1 MLKKES
7 FKVAGLDC
15 QEEIALLKKVLA
27 SREGILQLSFDIMQA
42 RMEVEYEE
50 KKISSDEIIANVRAS
65 GLRAALWAHRR
76 SLEKL
81 TWWGQKGRLFMTIL
95 CGIFIVLGFVTG
107 EVILSKLMQL
117 FAKEEL
123 SSESFLPFVSVLF
136 YTLATICGLWHI
148 AGKAFFSVK
157 KLRADMNLL
166 MMVASIGAMIIGQW
180 FEGASVV
187 FLFSISLLLEQASV
201 KRARNAVTS
210 LMNLT
215 PDVAHLLSD
224 KGTVDVKL
232 ADLKVGDT
240 ILVKASEKIP
250 IDAIITKGSSA
261 INQAPI
267 TGESMPVEKKENDEV
282 FAGTINEES
291 SLECKVTKLS
301 FDTMLAKM
309 IYMIEHAQSKRAK
322 SEKTIEKF
330 AAIYTPVMIALAII
344 IGIGPPIFFDAKWIE
359 WVYRGLV
366 VLVIACP
373 CALVISTP
381 VCLISGLT
389 SAARQGVL
397 IKGGIF
403 LEIAKDLK
411 AIAFDKTGTL
421 TYGKPSIQKIVPLNG
436 TKEDEL
442 LQIAASLEKGSTH
455 PLGKA
460 IVDKAAERNIEAS
473 VATSVK
479 LIQGKGIEGTFA
491 NVTYW
496 MGSHRFM
503 HEKALETE
511 EIHKMAEE
519 LEDAGHTVIALGN
532 AEKIIGLISIAD
544 KPREGMAALMDEIR
558 ASGVKKTIMLT
569 GDNTKCAKEIAHQTK
584 VDEFFSELLPEDKLK
599 AINALKAKYGLCAM
613 IGDGVNDAPAMATAD
628 LGIAMGAIGTDT
640 AIETADIALMQDDL
654 SKVPWLIRHSKRT
667 MAILYQN
674 IIFALTV
681 KVIFLVL
688 AIMGLAGLWMAIAAD
703 TGASLLVVFNALR
716 LLRRVKSK

>member
-15 QEEIALLKKVLA
+15 QEEIALLKKALA
-27 SREGILQLSFDIMQA
+27 SREGVLQLSFDVMQA

-50 KKISSDEIIANVRAS
+50 KKITSDEIIASVQAS
-65 GLRAALWAHRR
+65 GLRASLWIHRR

-81 TWWGQKGRLFMTIL
+81 TWWGQNGRLFMTVL
-95 CGIFIVLGFVTG
+95 CGIFIILGLITG
-107 EVILSKLMQL
+107 EVVFKRVMHL
-117 FAKEEL
+117 FSKEEL
-123 SSESFLPFVSVLF
+123 KSGTFLPYVSVMF
-136 YTLATICGLWHI
+136 YTFAIICGLWHV

-187 FLFSISLLLEQASV
+187 FLFSVSLLLEQASV
-201 KRARNAVTS
+201 KRARNAVAT
-210 LMNLT
+210 LMDLT
-215 PDVAHLLSD
+215 PDVAHLVSD

-240 ILVKASEKIP
+240 VLVKASEKIP
-250 IDAIITKGSSA
+250 IDAVITKGSSA

-301 FDTMLAKM
+301 FDTTLAKM

-330 AAIYTPVMIALAII
+330 AALYTPVMIALAII
-344 IGIGPPIFFDAKWIE
+344 IGIGPPLIFDAKWIE

-421 TYGKPSIQKIVPLNG
+421 TYGKPSIQKMVPLNG

-442 LQIAASLEKGSTH
+442 LKIAASLEKGSTH

-460 IVDKAAERNIEAS
+460 IVEKAAERNIEAD
-473 VATSVK
+473 VASSVK
-479 LIQGKGIEGTFA
+479 LIQGKGIEGIVGDQA
-491 NVTYW
+491 YW

-503 HEKALETE
+503 HEKGQETE
-511 EIHKMAEE
+511 EIHKTAEE
-519 LEDAGHTVIALGN
+519 LEDAGHTVIAIGN
-532 AEKIIGLISIAD
+532 AEKIIGLVSIAD
-544 KPREGMAALMDEIR
+544 EPREGMAALMDEIR
-558 ASGVKKTIMLT
+558 VSGIKKTIMLT
-569 GDNTKCAKEIAHQTK
+569 GDNTKCAKEIAQKTK

-599 AINALKAKYGLCAM
+599 AIGSLKAKYGLCAM

-628 LGIAMGAIGTDT
+628 LGIAMGAIGTDA

-667 MAILYQN
+667 MKILYQN
-674 IIFALTV
+674 IIFALAV
-681 KVIFLVL
+681 KVIFLAL
-688 AIMGLAGLWMAIAAD
+688 AIVGIAGLWMAIAAD

-716 LLRRVKSK
+716 LLHKEKAK